1 VDLNNPEII
10 INRSVSPSTG
20 VIVNRTASMT
30 AGNLMQ
36 NYATEEESRI
46 AIKSPKVIMKG
57 NMHNFKFEPTD
68 VTIAKTHFTP
78 F

>member
-1 VDLNNPEII
+1 
-10 INRSVSPSTG
+10 
-20 VIVNRTASMT
+20 MT